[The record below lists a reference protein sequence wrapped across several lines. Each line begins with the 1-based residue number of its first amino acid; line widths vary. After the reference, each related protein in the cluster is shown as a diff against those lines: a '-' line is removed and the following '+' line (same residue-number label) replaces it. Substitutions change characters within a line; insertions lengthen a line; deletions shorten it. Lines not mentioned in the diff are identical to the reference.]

1 MFFVCGAGAHGCRY
15 RVLITT
21 QNWDWED
28 LVSSRQ
34 GLSNRAVMYP
44 HLCTVRR
51 ARKWSVNWMTSS
63 RTVDWKPVGITV
75 YNFYSASKNY
85 TRDLVF
91 SYFTCDAAKLLACS
105 SKSLETIRDH
115 WICVAN
121 VSVALPKIFAGFL
134 ELYQR
139 PALYGN
145 AWLWETM
152 TYVPLCRFR
161 AKPSQRNLS
170 PFPLHV
176 NCACFTMPKINMW
189 RGAVATRLLAAE
201 RLRPREAPSTFG
213 LLFHATRMGSM
224 LKYRIQWGM
233 VPSPRSAAYGLGS
246 SYYWGEIR
254 TYNTVYLNFYETIT
268 FIAE

>member
-1 MFFVCGAGAHGCRY
+1 
-15 RVLITT
+15 
-21 QNWDWED
+21 
-28 LVSSRQ
+28 
-34 GLSNRAVMYP
+34 
-44 HLCTVRR
+44 
-51 ARKWSVNWMTSS
+51 MTSS

-115 WICVAN
+115 WICIAN

-134 ELYQR
+134 ELYQQ

-145 AWLWETM
+145 ALLWECERRWRM
-152 TYVPLCRFR
+152 CLCAGSVP
-161 AKPSQRNLS
+161 S
-170 PFPLHV
+170 PVNGTWARPPPLHV

-201 RLRPREAPSTFG
+201 RLRPREALPTFC
-213 LLFHATRMGSM
+213 LLFSM
-224 LKYRIQWGM
+224 QRAWCQC
-233 VPSPRSAAYGLGS
+233 
-246 SYYWGEIR
+246 
-254 TYNTVYLNFYETIT
+254 
-268 FIAE
+268 